1 MKIARILVQGT
12 VQGVGFR
19 PTVYRIAKNLNMS
32 GYVRNLGNVVEIVL
46 FENEDS
52 VNNFI
57 KTLKNKCPPIAKINS
72 IDIKWINEKN
82 KKDKKNIKQIKALN
96 KEISDL
102 KVSNDFK
109 ILESS
114 SNFSGASVI
123 PPDLAVCD
131 NCLDEINEPNNRR
144 YKYPF
149 TACTDCGPRFTLI
162 ESVPYDRNRTA
173 MDEFPLCYE
182 CNEEYENP
190 NNRRY
195 HAEAS
200 CCENC
205 GPSLKLFDKNKKEF
219 NINKKSNPIEKGVN
233 LLNEGKIL
241 AIKGI
246 GGTHLVAKVTED
258 RPIKKLRK
266 RLNRPNQPFAVMSP
280 NLETIKTFSEVSKLE
295 RNSLL
300 SKERPIVVLKKNDE
314 YNFSELLAPELHNIG
329 VMLPYSPLHHI
340 IFDYTEEPAFIMTSA
355 NIPGEPMM
363 IENKKIL
370 SSLYGIADYFL
381 LHDRKIINRC
391 DDSVIRYRNNELS
404 FIRRSRGYVPEP
416 YDLSNLKGLKTL
428 KSLKGLKNSKGLK
441 TLKSLKNP
449 KNDFNVLAL
458 GPELDVTFT
467 LQKQRL
473 AYVSQHIGNTN
484 KFKTYEFLQ
493 EAIKNMMKITKT
505 EKFDLIACDMHP
517 QFFTT
522 SLARQMGEKYNC
534 PVIPVQHHHA
544 HGAVLA
550 IDNSIDELVFI
561 AADGVGYGEDGT
573 AWGGEIIYTDITNY
587 ERLASL
593 EPQKMPGGDIST
605 KYPARMLASI
615 LYNSNYYEDN
625 VIESGIADER
635 YDKID
640 TEIEEKLESML
651 ISNYS
656 DYFQHK
662 EIEIK
667 NVLKQIKSN
676 VNVGITTSTGRILD
690 SISVAL
696 NICGKRT
703 YEGECSMKLES
714 FAYGANGDI
723 NIQPQF
729 KKVDNR
735 PVLDTSQILVDI
747 MDLIKKG
754 ENKKEIAYAGQ
765 KVVSEGLAK
774 LAVDAANKVGI
785 DSIGATGGVFYNEA
799 ITLATKEYIEKEG
812 FNFIQHKNSCA
823 GDGSIS
829 LGQAIIASSMK

>member
-1 MKIARILVQGT
+1 MKIARILVQGI

-19 PTVYRIAKNLNMS
+19 PTVYRIANALNMV

-46 FENEDS
+46 FENEDN

-72 IDIKWINEKN
+72 IEINWIDEKSE
-82 KKDKKNIKQIKALN
+82 KDRKDG
-96 KEISDL
+96 KELEYIEVPDGF
-102 KVSNDFK
+102 N

-114 SNFSGASVI
+114 SDFSGASVI

-131 NCLDEINEPNNRR
+131 NCLDEMNDPNNRR

-162 ESVPYDRNRTA
+162 ESVPYDRSRTT

-182 CNEEYENP
+182 CNTEYENP
-190 NNRRY
+190 SDRRY

-200 CCENC
+200 CCKNC
-205 GPSLKLFDKNKKEF
+205 GPSLKLFDKDKKELIL
-219 NINKKSNPIEKGVN
+219 NEKNNPLKEGVS

-258 RPIKKLRK
+258 NPIKKLRK

-280 NLETIKTFSEVSKLE
+280 NLETITKFAEVSKLE
-295 RNSLL
+295 MSSLL

-314 YNFSELLAPELHNIG
+314 YDFSEFLAPELHNIG
-329 VMLPYSPLHHI
+329 VMLPYSPLHHL

-363 IENKKIL
+363 IKNKEIL

-416 YDLSNLKGLKTL
+416 YDLSNLN
-428 KSLKGLKNSKGLK
+428 SLKGLKSN
-441 TLKSLKNP
+441 
-449 KNDFNVLAL
+449 FNVLAL

-493 EAIKNMMKITKT
+493 EAIKNMMNITKT
-505 EKFDLIACDMHP
+505 EKLDLIACDMHP

-522 SLARQMGEKYNC
+522 RLARGMGEKFNC
-534 PVIPVQHHHA
+534 PVVPVQHHHA

-550 IDNSIDELVFI
+550 IDNSIDELIFI

-573 AWGGEIIYTDITNY
+573 AWGGEILYTDVTNY

-615 LYNSNYYEDN
+615 LYNSDYYKESK
-625 VIESGIADER
+625 IESE
-635 YDKID
+635 
-640 TEIEEKLESML
+640 LENIL

-656 DYFQHK
+656 DYFQHR

-667 NVLKQIKSN
+667 NVLNQIKSN
-676 VNVGITTSTGRILD
+676 LNVHITTSTGRILD
-690 SISVAL
+690 SISAAL

-714 FAYGANGDI
+714 YAYAANGDI
-723 NIQPQF
+723 TIQPKF

-735 PVLDTSQILVDI
+735 PVLDTSQILIDI
-747 MDLIKKG
+747 MDLIKERK
-754 ENKKEIAYAGQ
+754 NKKEIAYAGQ
-765 KVVSEGLAK
+765 VAISKGLAK
-774 LAVDAANKVGI
+774 LAVDAAEKIGI
-785 DSIGATGGVFYNEA
+785 DYIGATGGVFYNEA
-799 ITLATKEYIEKEG
+799 ITLATKQYIEKEG
-812 FNFIQHKNSCA
+812 FKFIQHRNSCA

-829 LGQAIIASSMK
+829 LGQAIIASSKTKK